1 MTTLA
6 QVDPDVAPA
15 HPRTFDLVRY
25 HDVSDVSGIGIV
37 AQGVQFRD
45 GSVALRWD
53 TPGQEASTAIWAS
66 IEGMIAVHGHGGL
79 TVVRFHDG
87 DD

>member
-6 QVDPDVAPA
+6 EADPDVRPA
-15 HPRTFDLVRY
+15 IPRTFDVVRY
-25 HDVSDVSGIGIV
+25 HDVSDVSGIGVV
-37 AQGVQFRD
+37 AQGVMFRD
-45 GSVALRWD
+45 GTLAVRWD
-53 TPGQEASTAIWAS
+53 TPGHEASTAVWPS
-66 IEGMIAVHGHGGL
+66 LTGFLDVHGHGGL